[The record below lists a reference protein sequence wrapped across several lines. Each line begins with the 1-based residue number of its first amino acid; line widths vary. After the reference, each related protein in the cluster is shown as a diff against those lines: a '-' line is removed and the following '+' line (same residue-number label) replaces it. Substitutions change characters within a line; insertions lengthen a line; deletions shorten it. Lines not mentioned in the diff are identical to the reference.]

1 MTVAQR
7 FPASRETVEN
17 SAAAKAS
24 PNPTRASR
32 NFAHTSAAGECSHR
46 NTGPEPEALDFNE
59 PAYGDCTDRSLAS
72 VGDKDQSALKS
83 KQRLR
88 NSDGETRPVNP
99 V

>member
-7 FPASRETVEN
+7 FPASRDTVEN

-32 NFAHTSAAGECSHR
+32 NFAHTSAAGECSHS

-59 PAYGDCTDRSLAS
+59 SAYGKCTDRSLAS
-72 VGDKDQSALKS
+72 WGTRINQHWRANNAFVTVMGGD
-83 KQRLR
+83 
-88 NSDGETRPVNP
+88 RPVS
-99 V
+99 